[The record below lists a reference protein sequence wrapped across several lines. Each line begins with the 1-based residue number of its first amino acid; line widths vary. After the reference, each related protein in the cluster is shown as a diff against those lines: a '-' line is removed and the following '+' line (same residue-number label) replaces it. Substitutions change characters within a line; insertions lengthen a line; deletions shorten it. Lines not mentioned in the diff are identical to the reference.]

1 MNRNAAFTW
10 AAAFALIP
18 VPALAGGS
26 GPGVGSL
33 PGIVIIIAAAFVGYI
48 ICKIIG

>member
-1 MNRNAAFTW
+1 MNRNAAVVW
-10 AAAFALIP
+10 AMLALLP
-18 VPALAGGS
+18 APALAGGS

-33 PGIVIIIAAAFVGYI
+33 PGIIIIIAAAFIGYI